1 MKAVVIGGGAAGMGA
16 AWRLR
21 KQGVEVVIV
30 EKDEELGGHCRTFFS
45 GKATGVSEALSH
57 S

>member
-30 EKDEELGGHCRTFFS
+30 EKDEELVQDIFLGRRL
-45 GKATGVSEALSH
+45 VSEALSH